1 MKTPITIVLA
11 VIFAVLGVIS
21 FLLSFGGH
29 RILGIVFFIIAAV
42 IAVYYYIKQKK

>member
-1 MKTPITIVLA
+1 MKISITIVLA
-11 VIFAVLGVIS
+11 VIFAILGVIS
-21 FLLSFGGH
+21 FLLKFGAH

>member
-11 VIFAVLGVIS
+11 AIFAILGVVS
-21 FLLSFGGH
+21 FLLGFGGH

-42 IAVYYYIKQKK
+42 IAVYYYTKRKK

>member
-1 MKTPITIVLA
+1 MKMTIPIVLA
-11 VIFAVLGVIS
+11 AIFAILGVIS

-42 IAVYYYIKQKK
+42 IAVYYYIKRKK

>member
-1 MKTPITIVLA
+1 MKIKMEIVA
-11 VIFAVLGVIS
+11 AAIFAILGVIS
-21 FLLSFGGH
+21 FLLNFGAH

>member
-1 MKTPITIVLA
+1 VKTPITIVLA